1 MTGLAVD
8 AGHLYW
14 ATTTLCRS
22 RAELDAGDLTPAFV
36 HSANELDAVAIDAG
50 HLYWTSFFAHG
61 IERANLDATAAA
73 RLPAGPPDAAVR
85 PGRVGRPARSGS

>member
-1 MTGLAVD
+1 MSIG
-8 AGHLYW
+8 
-14 ATTTLCRS
+14 

-50 HLYWTSFFAHG
+50 HLYWTSFCVHG
-61 IERANLDATAAA
+61 IERATLDGTRPSACRLGRRA
-73 RLPAGPPDAAVR
+73 RRVR